1 VRLMR
6 SLLRAILPGT
16 RLILVG
22 DSDQLP
28 SVGAGNVLS
37 DILDSDAVPSVRLTD
52 IFRQDESSM
61 IVLNAHRIN
70 SGEMPVLRTRDTDFF
85 FEKKMLQTD
94 AAQTIC
100 HLLCARL
107 PKYLGFPQGS
117 WHSEA
122 TRAIQVLTPTKKG
135 DCGAHALNRL
145 LQNALNPEAPD
156 KDAIVHGETEFR
168 VGDKVI

>member
-1 VRLMR
+1 MVDVRLMR

-37 DILDSDAVPSVRLTD
+37 DILESDAVPSVRLTD

-70 SGEMPVLRTRDTDFF
+70 NGENPVLRTRDTDFF
-85 FEKKMLQTD
+85 FERKMLQ
-94 AAQTIC
+94 I
-100 HLLCARL
+100 
-107 PKYLGFPQGS
+107 G
-117 WHSEA
+117 
-122 TRAIQVLTPTKKG
+122 RAHV
-135 DCGAHALNRL
+135 
-145 LQNALNPEAPD
+145 
-156 KDAIVHGETEFR
+156 
-168 VGDKVI
+168 